1 VQNIN
6 AVSTAPIPKVSLKK
20 HIVQDARKRSD
31 MFETHIHNWIQNFLS
46 IPHATFNNLPPCP
59 FAKQALLDNKIQCVE
74 IKPYEHISMHD
85 YFIAELE
92 NFSYHWPKGKEVVVI
107 GCEPCYISAVELSL
121 ATETANNKFL
131 YNRGYVALEDHP
143 DEKEQVQD
151 VVLNNGL
158 YAIIFLQ
165 QKEKLNTARTSLLK
179 QSYYKNWDTEYY
191 NEVTER

>member
-1 VQNIN
+1 
-6 AVSTAPIPKVSLKK
+6 
-20 HIVQDARKRSD
+20 

-59 FAKQALLDNKIQCVE
+59 FAKQALLDNKVHCVQ

-92 NFSYHWPKGKEVVVI
+92 NFTYHWPKGKEVIVL
-107 GCEPCYISAVELSL
+107 GCEPHFISAVELSL

-131 YNRGYVALEDHP
+131 YSRGYVALEDHP

-165 QKEKLNTARTSLLK
+165 QKQKLNTARSSLQK
-179 QSYYKNWDTEYY
+179 QNYYKNWDTEYY